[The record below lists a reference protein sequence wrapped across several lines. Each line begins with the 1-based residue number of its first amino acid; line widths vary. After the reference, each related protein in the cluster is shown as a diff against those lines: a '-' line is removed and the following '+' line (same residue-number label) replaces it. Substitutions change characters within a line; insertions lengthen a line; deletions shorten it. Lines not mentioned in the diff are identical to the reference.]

1 MLRMFRSMN
10 IEMIVVQVIAVVLAM
25 SIHEMAHAFV
35 AYEMGDATARA
46 RGRMSLN
53 PFAHIDWAGLLCL
66 LIFGFGW
73 AKPVPIDPSR
83 YKDPK
88 AGMVWTAFAGPVANF
103 ILSFICVLLFEIL
116 VLFTGSFTQSAIGS
130 FLISLCSTT
139 AIISAGFGIFNLIP
153 VPPLDGAKVLWAFL
167 PDREYFK
174 INNPPAWVSLVFVV
188 LIVSGVLNRPLTIM
202 RSTMIGWME
211 TGALWILR
219 FFM

>member
-1 MLRMFRSMN
+1 
-10 IEMIVVQVIAVVLAM
+10 MIIIRVLAVLMAM
-25 SIHEMAHAFV
+25 SIHEMAHALV
-35 AYEMGDATARA
+35 AYEMGDATAKA
-46 RGRMSLN
+46 RGRLSLN

-66 LIFGFGW
+66 LLFGFGW
-73 AKPVPIDPSR
+73 AKPVPIDPGR

-88 AGMVWTAFAGPVANF
+88 AGMVWTAFAGPAANF
-103 ILSFICVLLFEIL
+103 ILSFLCVLIFEIL
-116 VLFTGSFTQSAIGS
+116 VYFTGSFPGSAVGS

-188 LIVSGVLNRPLTIM
+188 LVVSGILSRPLSTM
-202 RSTMIGWME
+202 CSTMIGWME
-211 TGALWILR
+211 SGALWIVRL
-219 FFM
+219 FL